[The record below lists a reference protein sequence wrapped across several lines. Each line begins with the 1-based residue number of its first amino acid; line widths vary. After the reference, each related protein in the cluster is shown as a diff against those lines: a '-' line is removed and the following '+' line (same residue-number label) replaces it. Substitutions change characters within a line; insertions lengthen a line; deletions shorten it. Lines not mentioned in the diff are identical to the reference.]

1 MIRAVTLDFWNTLF
15 VDRRGRERER
25 ERADLLRAELT
36 AAGLTATDHVIYD
49 SLAAGFQFFDE
60 VWQREVRTPS
70 CREILDA
77 TLLHLG
83 ADLRAESRERL
94 TSLFEELLLKAP
106 PDEVPGAV
114 HMVGRLAESY
124 RLAIISDTGYS
135 PGRVLRAILREHGML
150 EAIDHLYF
158 SDEGGRA
165 KPDKLVFRD
174 VLEQLGVAPAEAVHV
189 GDIARTD
196 IAGAHAAGMWA
207 IHFVGINDHDA
218 PTSTADA
225 LTRRLDDVPA
235 LIGDLTCPGCGR
247 RGAGRRDR

>member
-1 MIRAVTLDFWNTLF
+1 VIRAVTLDFWNTLF

-36 AAGLTATDHVIYD
+36 AAGLTATDHVIFD

-77 TLLHLG
+77 TLLHLS
-83 ADLRAESRERL
+83 ADLPMESRDRL
-94 TSLFEELLLKAP
+94 TILFEELLLKAP

-114 HMVGRLAESY
+114 HMVRQLAEDY

-135 PGRVLRAILREHGML
+135 PGRVLRAILGEHGML
-150 EAIDHLYF
+150 EYLDHLYF

-165 KPDKLVFRD
+165 KPDTLVFKD

-196 IAGAHAAGMWA
+196 IVGAHAAGMWA
-207 IHFVGINDHDA
+207 VHFIGVNDHDA
-218 PTSTADA
+218 PASTADA

-247 RGAGRRDR
+247 PGAGRHDR